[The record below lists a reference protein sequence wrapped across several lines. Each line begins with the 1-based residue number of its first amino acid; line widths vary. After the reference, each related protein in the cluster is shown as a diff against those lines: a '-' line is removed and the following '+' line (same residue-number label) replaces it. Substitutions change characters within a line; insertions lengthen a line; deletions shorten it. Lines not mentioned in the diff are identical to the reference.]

1 MRAPLT
7 FLSQAWFS
15 CRWNLWLS
23 WWPQTSSADGGAGSS
38 FGGGEPTWWV
48 TAGWFS
54 LLGPEA
60 CHILETPV
68 SWAGCGK
75 WKWAGCGLNWQKW
88 SKSLISGGCQGYW
101 GAGGAALIVQ
111 PDGHSKSRAASYL
124 LHARVAPTITHSITE
139 RQQQSD
145 SVSPVNREPFVSK

>member
-1 MRAPLT
+1 MRTAPFLHAPLT

-15 CRWNLWLS
+15 CRLS
-23 WWPQTSSADGGAGSS
+23 WWPQPERVSASSADGGAGSS
-38 FGGGEPTWWV
+38 WGGEPSWWV

-60 CHILETPV
+60 CHILEPPV

-101 GAGGAALIVQ
+101 GVGEALIIVH
-111 PDGHSKSRAASYL
+111 PDGHSKPAAFFI
-124 LHARVAPTITHSITE
+124 APTSTTITHSVTE

-145 SVSPVNREPFVSK
+145 RKPFVSK

>member
-1 MRAPLT
+1 MHAPLT

-15 CRWNLWLS
+15 CRLS
-23 WWPQTSSADGGAGSS
+23 WWPQPERVSASSTGGGAGFSW
-38 FGGGEPTWWV
+38 GGEPTWWV

-60 CHILETPV
+60 CHILEPPV
-68 SWAGCGK
+68 SWASCGK

-101 GAGGAALIVQ
+101 GVGEAILIVQ
-111 PDGHSKSRAASYL
+111 PNGHSMSRAASYL
-124 LHARVAPTITHSITE
+124 LHIRVAPTSTTITHSITE

-145 SVSPVNREPFVSK
+145 RKPFVSK